1 MLLAGFDCLFMAM
14 YATFRYPCAV
24 GDVSDA
30 LFRLPAQTP
39 PDFLAPFA
47 YIHIHIH
54 RSLF

>member
-47 YIHIHIH
+47 YIHIH